1 MGIERIP
8 SLPDVGYGVTNSGSS
23 RRNLVVNG
31 DMRINQRFPA
41 NNSVI
46 SSDGS
51 APQWFMDRWAIT
63 APAGKQLVY
72 NRPMTASGAP
82 VLPGFGHW
90 LQVTASAGDVTAF
103 PAYYAQAIESAK
115 IQEIAGL
122 PVTLSYWAVC
132 GSTFGSTYWNTVF
145 GTLPANPVIGVVQA
159 GTGINEGTF
168 AAFTGSTYPVVT
180 LPQLSTAW
188 QRFTATG
195 VIPTNAQEV
204 KVYFEGNRTATAY
217 DANAWWGITG
227 VQLEVGAQATPFDKI
242 PFDQSLAECQ
252 RFYQKTFSYSV
263 QPAQNSG
270 DYTGALSGVCIVSG
284 VVNLP
289 VWVNYKR
296 PMMKAPVA
304 TFYNPV
310 AANANWRNTAR
321 GADSGPG
328 AIVNVGDSA
337 VTVIDTQIAAD
348 GAGQTLAVHMAL
360 SADF

>member
-8 SLPDVGYGVTNSGSS
+8 PLPDIGYGVTNSGSS

-31 DMRINQRFPA
+31 DMLINQRFPA
-41 NNSVI
+41 DNSAI
-46 SSDGS
+46 ASDGS

-63 APAGKQLVY
+63 AALNNQTVFYKKITG
-72 NRPMTASGAP
+72 TAP
-82 VLPGFGHW
+82 PLLPGFTHCA
-90 LQVTASAGDVTAF
+90 LVAASVGSIVAF
-103 PAYYAQAIESAK
+103 PAYCAQAVESAK

-132 GSTFGSTYWNTVF
+132 GSTFSSTYWSTVF
-145 GTLPANPVIGVVQA
+145 GTFPANPVIGVVQA
-159 GTGINEGTF
+159 GTSINEGTF
-168 AAFTGSTYPVVT
+168 AGFTGSTYPVVT
-180 LPQLSTAW
+180 LPQLSTSW
-188 QRFTATG
+188 RRFTATG
-195 VIPTNAQEV
+195 IIPANAQEV
-204 KVYFEGNRTATAY
+204 KVYFEGNRTTTAY
-217 DANAWWGITG
+217 DANAWWAITG
-227 VQLEVGAQATPFDKI
+227 VQLEVGTQATPFDKI

-252 RFYQKTFSYSV
+252 RFYQKTFSYAV

-296 PMMKAPVA
+296 PMMKTPVA

-328 AIVNVGDSA
+328 AIVNAGDSA
-337 VTVIDTQIAAD
+337 ATVIDTQIAAD